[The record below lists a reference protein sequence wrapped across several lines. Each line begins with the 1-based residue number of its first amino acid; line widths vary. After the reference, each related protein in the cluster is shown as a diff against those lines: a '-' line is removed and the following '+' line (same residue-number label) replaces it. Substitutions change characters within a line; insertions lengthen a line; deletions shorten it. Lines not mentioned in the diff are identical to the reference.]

1 MTNATTA
8 QATTAP
14 TLPAHIQ
21 ALVNQLHDLIAVH
34 GLLALHSQRQIA
46 TQLGLSRRRV
56 NDLSKM
62 RPPTTLDMSATTS
75 EFDLTEFN
83 TEPTMT
89 RVQAVD
95 AILALAIRPLGVKY
109 HEYKETLGAAFGL
122 TCVDG
127 DFNLNMDE
135 KQHRQLRA
143 DVRRK
148 AKAAGDVALFIP
160 GWMDA
165 SDPVASNRAML
176 AAAQAVYEAVEDAAA
191 AYRDQFPDMPYLSVV
206 NEIKAIAI
214 PGYSSDPVV
223 ARCERNSNTVDLL
236 LSRT

>member
-1 MTNATTA
+1 MINATTA

-21 ALVNQLHDLIAVH
+21 AVVTQMLDLTAVH
-34 GLLALHSQRQIA
+34 SMLAMHSQRQIA
-46 TQLGLSRRRV
+46 AQLGLSRRRV

-62 RPPTTLDMSATTS
+62 RPPTMLDMSAATS

-89 RVQAVD
+89 RAQAVD

-109 HEYKETLGAAFGL
+109 HEYKEILGAAFGL
-122 TCVDG
+122 SCVEGQFD
-127 DFNLNMDE
+127 LNMDE
-135 KQHRQLRA
+135 KQHRKLRT

-148 AKAAGDVALFIP
+148 AKDAGDIALFVP

-176 AAAQAVYEAVEDAAA
+176 AAAQSVHEAVEDAAA

-206 NEIKAIAI
+206 NEIKSIAI

>member
-75 EFDLTEFN
+75 EFN

-127 DFNLNMDE
+127 EFNLNMDE

-223 ARCERNSNTVDLL
+223 ARCERNSNTIDLL

>member
-83 TEPTMT
+83 TEPTMLRQPT
-89 RVQAVD
+89 RPTFFMTFSPNESLFNVRTR
-95 AILALAIRPLGVKY
+95 RPVY
-109 HEYKETLGAAFGL
+109 ASAANTASPISFVPTLL
-122 TCVDG
+122 VP
-127 DFNLNMDE
+127 
-135 KQHRQLRA
+135 R
-143 DVRRK
+143 
-148 AKAAGDVALFIP
+148 
-160 GWMDA
+160 
-165 SDPVASNRAML
+165 S
-176 AAAQAVYEAVEDAAA
+176 
-191 AYRDQFPDMPYLSVV
+191 
-206 NEIKAIAI
+206 
-214 PGYSSDPVV
+214 
-223 ARCERNSNTVDLL
+223 
-236 LSRT
+236 

>member
-21 ALVNQLHDLIAVH
+21 ALVTQLHDLIAVH
-34 GLLALHSQRQIA
+34 SMMAMHSQRQIA

-83 TEPTMT
+83 TEPAMT
-89 RVQAVD
+89 RVQAVEC
-95 AILALAIRPLGVKY
+95 ILALAIRPLGVKY
-109 HEYKETLGAAFGL
+109 HEYKETLGATFGL

-127 DFNLNMDE
+127 EFKLNMDE

-148 AKAAGDVALFIP
+148 AKAAGDLALFIP

-223 ARCERNSNTVDLL
+223 ARCERNSSTVDLL